1 MTRLI
6 ERLFAAGYLAVI
18 VLFLCAGA
26 ALVGLAAV
34 EMWGALAPSR
44 TLDLRARFDSV
55 LDAIG
60 IVTIALVAF
69 ELAQT
74 VFEEE
79 VRREVKISGPTRVRR
94 FLSRFMVVLVVA
106 LSIETLVAVF
116 RLLHEAPEQLPY
128 AAAIGGTAALLLV
141 GWGVFLRLNRSV
153 EELEPEAMAAAKD
166 EDGEVAADADADAAS
181 PPPKAARRRR
191 PARKVPAA
199 E

>member
-18 VLFLCAGA
+18 TLFLFAGA
-26 ALVGLAAV
+26 ALIGLAAM
-34 EMWGALAPSR
+34 EMWQALVPSQS
-44 TLDLRARFDSV
+44 LDLRGRFDSV

-128 AAAIGGTAALLLV
+128 AAAIGATAALLLV

-166 EDGEVAADADADAAS
+166 EDGDVEAHADDAS
-181 PPPKAARRRR
+181 TPKKPAARRKA
-191 PARKVPAA
+191 PTKVPAA
-199 E
+199 G

>member
-6 ERLFAAGYLAVI
+6 ERIFALGYLAVI
-18 VLFLCAGA
+18 ALFLLAG
-26 ALVGLAAV
+26 LGLIGLAAV
-34 EMWGALAPSR
+34 ELWEGLAPSPSVEV
-44 TLDLRARFDSV
+44 RARFDSV

-60 IVTIALVAF
+60 IMTIALVSI

-116 RLLHEAPEQLPY
+116 RLLHEAPAQLPY

-166 EDGEVAADADADAAS
+166 EDGEVEADRDD
-181 PPPKAARRRR
+181 
-191 PARKVPAA
+191 VPAPSKPRRKRA
-199 E
+199 SGTPAAG

>member
-6 ERLFAAGYLAVI
+6 ERLFTAGYLAVI
-18 VLFLCAGA
+18 ALFLCAGA
-26 ALVGLAAV
+26 ALVWLAALELWEGLAPAQ
-34 EMWGALAPSR
+34 A
-44 TLDLRARFDSV
+44 LDLRVRFDSV

-128 AAAIGGTAALLLV
+128 AAAIGATAALLLV
-141 GWGVFLRLNRSV
+141 GWGTFLRLNRSV

-166 EDGEVAADADADAAS
+166 EDGDVEAAS
-181 PPPKAARRRR
+181 DDAPAPRKPARRRR
-191 PARKVPAA
+191 ATQAPST

>member
-18 VLFLCAGA
+18 ALFLFAGA
-26 ALVGLAAV
+26 ALIALAAI
-34 EMWGALAPSR
+34 EMWQALVPSQSV
-44 TLDLRARFDSV
+44 DLRGRFDSV

-128 AAAIGGTAALLLV
+128 AAAIGATAALLLV

-166 EDGEVAADADADAAS
+166 EDGDVEAGADDTPTPKKS
-181 PPPKAARRRR
+181 PARRKT
-191 PARKVPAA
+191 PSKVPPAA
-199 E
+199 

>member
-6 ERLFAAGYLAVI
+6 ERIFTLGYLAVI
-18 VLFLCAGA
+18 ALFLLAGVGLIGLAGA
-26 ALVGLAAV
+26 ELWEG
-34 EMWGALAPSR
+34 LAPS
-44 TLDLRARFDSV
+44 TSVDVRARFDSV

-60 IVTIALVAF
+60 IMTIALVSI

-141 GWGVFLRLNRSV
+141 GWGTFLRLNRSV

-166 EDGEVAADADADAAS
+166 EDGEVEAEKDDAPAAS
-181 PPPKAARRRR
+181 KPRRKRTTR
-191 PARKVPAA
+191 APAA
-199 E
+199 G

>member
-6 ERLFAAGYLAVI
+6 ERIFALGYLAVI
-18 VLFLCAGA
+18 ALFLLAGVGLIGLAGA
-26 ALVGLAAV
+26 ELWEG
-34 EMWGALAPSR
+34 LAPS
-44 TLDLRARFDSV
+44 TSVDVRARFDSV

-60 IVTIALVAF
+60 IMTIALVSI

-141 GWGVFLRLNRSV
+141 GWGAFLRLNRSV

-166 EDGEVAADADADAAS
+166 EDEEVEAEKDAAS
-181 PPPKAARRRR
+181 APPKPRRKRTTR
-191 PARKVPAA
+191 APAA
-199 E
+199 G

>member
-18 VLFLCAGA
+18 ALFFCAGA
-26 ALVGLAAV
+26 ALVWLAGLELWQGLAPGQSV
-34 EMWGALAPSR
+34 
-44 TLDLRARFDSV
+44 DVRARFDAV

-60 IVTIALVAF
+60 IVTIALVSF

-128 AAAIGGTAALLLV
+128 AAAIGATAALLLV

-166 EDGEVAADADADAAS
+166 EDGEVAADADESTPSGPAPATGATEAPVAS
-181 PPPKAARRRR
+181 
-191 PARKVPAA
+191 
-199 E
+199 